1 MTTTHGIHRYKLYT
15 YDVWGNAR
23 DGFQV
28 NDVYPQSGIYTIR
41 DDATDYQINR
51 KVSGRGITWDG
62 EPGYTLYAENKRNG
76 KPVGELR
83 CIDEVQS

>member
-1 MTTTHGIHRYKLYT
+1 MTTIHRYKLYT
-15 YDVWGNAR
+15 YDLWQDA
-23 DGFQV
+23 DGGWSV
-28 NDVYPQSGIYTIR
+28 NDVYPQPGVYTIP

-76 KPVGELR
+76 KPVCELR
-83 CIDEVQS
+83 CIDARQ